1 MTIWDKIYKDYLKGG
16 PAWATI
22 EGKLL
27 PLFVDFVENN
37 KFTVRH
43 ALEIGCGMGK
53 YLVFLQELGFR
64 VDGIDSSST
73 AIKMT
78 KNNLKSGSCII
89 KADMFKYKIPR
100 KKYDLIFSIATVHH
114 GLKPIVKKVIDEI
127 YTALVLGGKVFITL
141 PDIKSNR
148 KWKTFLDHKDL
159 GNGTFAP
166 VLGPEK
172 GLPHSFYTK
181 PEVKELFEN
190 FKKVK
195 IVLDD
200 HGKIV
205 HGHWII
211 SGEK

>member
-1 MTIWDKIYKDYLKGG
+1 VTIWDKIYKDYLKGG

-27 PLFVDFVENN
+27 PLFVDFVKDDKWEV
-37 KFTVRH
+37 KY

-53 YLVFLQELGFR
+53 YLVFLQKLGFR
-64 VDGIDSSST
+64 VDGIDSSPT
-73 AIKMT
+73 AVRMT
-78 KNNLKSGSCII
+78 KSNLKSGSRII
-89 KADMFKYKIPR
+89 KADMFEYKIPR
-100 KKYDLIFSIATVHH
+100 KKYNLIFSIATVHH
-114 GLKPIVKKVIDEI
+114 GLKPAVKKVIDEI
-127 YTALVLGGKVFITL
+127 YAALVPGGKFFITL
-141 PDIKSNR
+141 PDLKSNR
-148 KWKTFLDHKDL
+148 EWKTFLNHQDL
-159 GNGTFAP
+159 GGGTFAP
-166 VLGPEK
+166 VSGPEK
-172 GLPHSFYTK
+172 GLAHSFYTK
-181 PEVKELFEN
+181 LEVKKLFEN